1 MASNDNS
8 VARAIME
15 HMQRRRLAI
24 RTMVSATTFWLVL
37 GYATWIMN
45 GCRAWLPYISDF
57 DLYEPGDTIFTV
69 GTLASGFLVFWI
81 VMELH
86 SMNMA
91 RLTEKGHSNLWH
103 GLNHLAVFPGL
114 VGAFSCI
121 RIGTVPWDTDG
132 PMHGHYAMDIFYNG
146 VYWCLLVT
154 FVSAKIWWSSPSF
167 KRILWL
173 RLGAALS
180 AAIGLYKMIT
190 AQIAVWGDDFDWD
203 AYNASAS
210 NMLEFCTQALEPAI
224 NTGAAWEYVLV
235 AGILGTILSFL
246 PEVTFVEQT
255 KTSES
260 EE

>member
-1 MASNDNS
+1 MDH
-8 VARAIME
+8 VK
-15 HMQRRRLAI
+15 RRRLAI
-24 RTMVSATTFWLVL
+24 LTMVGATSLWLVL

-57 DLYEPGDTIFTV
+57 DLYQPGDTIFTM
-69 GTLASGFLVFWI
+69 GTFVSGFLVFWI

-86 SMNMA
+86 SMNMNHIA
-91 RLTEKGHSNLWH
+91 SGQHSKVWH

-114 VGAFSCI
+114 IGAFSCI

-146 VYWCLLVT
+146 VYWCFLVT
-154 FVSAKIWWSSPSF
+154 MVSARIRWSIPSF

-173 RLGAALS
+173 RFGAALS
-180 AAIGLYKMIT
+180 AAVGLYKMIT
-190 AQIAVWGDDFDWD
+190 TQIGIWGDDFDWD
-203 AYNASAS
+203 AYNASAAD
-210 NMLEFCTQALEPAI
+210 MLEFCTEALEPAI

-246 PEVTFVEQT
+246 PEVSF
-255 KTSES
+255 ES
-260 EE
+260 ETIGAETEE

>member
-1 MASNDNS
+1 
-8 VARAIME
+8 ME
-15 HMQRRRLAI
+15 HVQRRRLAI
-24 RTMVSATTFWLVL
+24 LSMVGATSLWLCL
-37 GYATWIMN
+37 GYGTWLMN

-69 GTLASGFLVFWI
+69 GTFVSGFLVFWI

-86 SMNMA
+86 AMNMNHI
-91 RLTEKGHSNLWH
+91 TIGNHGKVWH

-114 VGAFSCI
+114 IGAFSCI
-121 RIGTVPWDTDG
+121 RIGTVPWNTHR

-154 FVSAKIWWSSPSF
+154 LVSARIWWGSPSF
-167 KRILWL
+167 KRILWM
-173 RLGAALS
+173 RLGAAVS
-180 AAIGLYKMIT
+180 AAVGLFKMIT
-190 AQIAVWGDDFDWD
+190 TQISVWGDDFDWD

-210 NMLEFCTQALEPAI
+210 DMLAFCTEALEPAI

-246 PEVTFVEQT
+246 PEVSFGTPET
-255 KTSES
+255 LPEN

>member
-1 MASNDNS
+1 MD
-8 VARAIME
+8 
-15 HMQRRRLAI
+15 HLQRRKTAI
-24 RTMVSATTFWLVL
+24 LTMVISTTAWILL
-37 GYATWIMN
+37 GYGTWLMN

-57 DLYEPGDTIFTV
+57 DLYQPGDTIFTA
-69 GTLASGFLVFWI
+69 GTSVSGFLVFWI

-86 SMNMA
+86 SMNTQ
-91 RLTEKGHSNLWH
+91 RIKDGERGSLWH

-114 VGAFSCI
+114 IGAFSCI

-154 FVSAKIWWSSPSF
+154 LVSMRIWWTSPTF

-173 RLGAALS
+173 RLGAAVS
-180 AAIGLYKMIT
+180 AAVGLYKMIT
-190 AQIAVWGDDFDWD
+190 TQIGVWGDDFDWD

-210 NMLEFCTQALEPAI
+210 NMLEFCTEALEPAI

-246 PEVTFVEQT
+246 PEVTFVG
-255 KTSES
+255 
-260 EE
+260 EEEE

>member
-1 MASNDNS
+1 
-8 VARAIME
+8 ME
-15 HMQRRRLAI
+15 HMPRRRLAVL
-24 RTMVSATTFWLVL
+24 TMVSVTSAWLVL

-69 GTLASGFLVFWI
+69 GTFASGFLVFWI

-86 SMNMA
+86 SMNIS
-91 RLTEKGHSNLWH
+91 RLAEKGHSKLWQ
-103 GLNHLAVFPGL
+103 GINHLAVFPGL
-114 VGAFSCI
+114 IGAFSCI
-121 RIGTVPWDTDG
+121 RIGSVPWDTDG
-132 PMHGHYAMDIFYNG
+132 PMHGHYALDIFYNG

-167 KRILWL
+167 RRVLWM

-180 AAIGLYKMIT
+180 AAIGLFKMIT
-190 AQIAVWGDDFDWD
+190 TQVEVWGDDFDWD

-210 NMLEFCTQALEPAI
+210 NMLEFCTKAIDPGI

-246 PEVTFVEQT
+246 PEVSFDEGSDS
-255 KTSES
+255 KKS